1 MIANK
6 IELTNFKSFGPEA
19 ANFLLCPV
27 TALVGENNTGKSN
40 VLLALDLF
48 RNFSKRKVQR
58 RHFHGYDAGKEITIK
73 VTFGTLTQSE
83 KKLFRR
89 HLGPDDTLTIV
100 QTIKA
105 SSAAVAGSKTQAAT
119 EESLEAGDLEVVE
132 EKTARYVRS
141 GIDWLDDAPT
151 AKKDIEKLWKGEI
164 KVGGVDF
171 KGWSGLPKDAVPTK
185 EQLAERIESF
195 WGEKWNDIPKE
206 EEPTGTKPLGWPSKL
221 TGHLP
226 LVVFIPA
233 MKKVSEEAKASKTN
247 PFGSLLNW
255 LMESV
260 AADLRRGIQSKLDTL
275 YDEAMSSLPKE
286 MDDETGDE
294 VTRLELINRT
304 LDRHLPEGFNASLS
318 VAFQKPEVDDTIFA
332 ETRLNANDGFLS
344 EIEDKGHGL
353 QRAALIAIIR
363 SYLKLRPKLEA
374 KSAGLGHVIFAVE
387 EPEIYLH
394 PTIKRSLYGLFRQ
407 LGDGGDQVVYST
419 HDGYFLDVEQFQEI
433 RVFRKQKATT
443 PPRTSVEQVSEQVLL
458 NIWEKLSG
466 KKGIALQSVRERL
479 KNVYDPFRNEGFLS
493 KGVLVCEGPTER
505 AAFPLYMN
513 ALGYNLD
520 QNGISVIDAGSADLL
535 DYFYILLTELGI
547 PTYVLWDGDK
557 PSVTDLS
564 TLAGDAKD
572 NAKKKS
578 DRNKYLAEHLGV
590 PLPKV
595 NAGYYFWDGDQTTSS
610 AAVLSRKYED
620 SVMTILPDSAE
631 VKNEAKKLFGSDS
644 KPMAAR
650 YYAQQAIVRGLQ
662 EGDVGKYIPKFLKE
676 VRELLPSLKAGPK
689 LSCKLGIN
697 PIP

>member
-6 IELTNFKSFGPEA
+6 IELANFKSFGPDA
-19 ANFLLCPV
+19 VSFPLCPV

-48 RNFSKRKVQR
+48 RNFSKRKVQK
-58 RHFHGYDAGKEITIK
+58 RHFHGHDPAQEITIK
-73 VTFGTLTQSE
+73 ITFSALAPSE

-89 HLGPDDTLTIV
+89 HLGPDDTLTII

-105 SSAAVAGSKTQAAT
+105 SPTAAT
-119 EESLEAGDLEVVE
+119 GDKNQTAAEDGVEAGDVEVVE
-132 EKTARYVRS
+132 EKIALYVRS
-141 GIDWLDDAPT
+141 GIEWLDDSPT
-151 AKKDIEKLWKGEI
+151 AKKEIEKLWKGEM
-164 KVGGVDF
+164 KAGGVDF
-171 KGWSGLPKDAVPTK
+171 KEWSGLSKEAPPTK
-185 EQLAERIESF
+185 EQLAEKIESF
-195 WGEKWNDIPKE
+195 WDEKWNDIPKQ

-233 MKKVSEEAKASKTN
+233 LKKVSEEAKASKTN

-260 AADLRRGIQSKLDTL
+260 AADLRKGIQTKLDTL
-275 YDEAMSSLPKE
+275 YEEALSSLPKE
-286 MDDETGDE
+286 KDDETGDE
-294 VTRLELINRT
+294 ITRLELINRT
-304 LDRHLPEGFNASLS
+304 LSRHLPDGFDAALS
-318 VAFQKPEVDDTIFA
+318 VAFQKPEVDDTIFG
-332 ETRLNANDGFLS
+332 ETRLSADDGFLS
-344 EIEDKGHGL
+344 EIEDKGLGL

-374 KSAGLGHVIFAVE
+374 KSPGLGRVIFAVE

-407 LGDGGDQVVYST
+407 LGAGGDQVVYSS

-433 RVFRKQKATT
+433 RVFRKQKNHT
-443 PPRTSVEQVSEQVLL
+443 PPRTGVEQISEQVLL
-458 NIWEKLSG
+458 KIWEKLSER
-466 KKGIALQSVRERL
+466 KGITLQSVRERL
-479 KNVYDPFRNEGFLS
+479 RNVYDPFRNEGFLS

-557 PSVTDLS
+557 PNVADLS
-564 TLAGDAKD
+564 TMAGNAKDDAKR
-572 NAKKKS
+572 KS
-578 DRNKYLAEHLGV
+578 DRNKRLAELLDV
-590 PLPKV
+590 PLPRDD
-595 NAGYYFWDGDQTTSS
+595 AGYYFWHDDQVTSF

-620 SVMTILPDSAE
+620 SAMTILPNSDE
-631 VKNEAKKLFGSDS
+631 VKGEARKLFGSDS
-644 KPMAAR
+644 KPMLAR
-650 YYAQQAIVRGLQ
+650 YYAQQAIQRGER
-662 EGDVGKYIPKFLKE
+662 EGDVGKYIPKFLKD
-676 VRELLPSLKAGPK
+676 VRQLLPSLKESQK
-689 LSCKLGIN
+689 LSTKLGILV
-697 PIP
+697 P